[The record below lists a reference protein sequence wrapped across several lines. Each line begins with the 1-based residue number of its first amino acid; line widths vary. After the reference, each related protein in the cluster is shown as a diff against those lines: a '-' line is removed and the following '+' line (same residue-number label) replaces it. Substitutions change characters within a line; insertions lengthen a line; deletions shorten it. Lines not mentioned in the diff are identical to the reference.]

1 MVERKHACGGIQVNQ
16 KELER
21 AAQFGGADIDW
32 KEYTLFDSR
41 ISADK
46 GSHKLR
52 SIYHAPQHLEH
63 WRKAEHGTRT

>member
-1 MVERKHACGGIQVNQ
+1 MVEREHARQSIQITK
-16 KELER
+16 KEEER
-21 AAQFGGADIDW
+21 AAQYGGVDSDW

-63 WRKAEHGTRT
+63 WRKVEHGTRT